1 MKNEYTVYKMDFKDF
16 NAGPDDQGRRLDRVL
31 RIFLSDKA
39 LPEIYKL
46 LRKGLIKLNQKKA
59 KPDSRVCEGDLISI
73 AAFLL
78 ESSEKN
84 EAEESKEKSYISKP
98 SASTLKIIFE
108 NDHLL
113 IIDKPYDRSVHGKED
128 GLYKDVLAYLEKT
141 PSKSSSLAFRPGP
154 LHRLDRRTTGLLV
167 FSKSMEGA
175 RWFSEGIKNHTISKR
190 YYGLAQGKLSGPE
203 TWEDKLTSA
212 PADSQTDGFYTVEE
226 SDQGQTAI
234 TIASPLAYGSLK
246 GKPVTLVEYA
256 IKTGR
261 KHQIR
266 AQSALHQHPL
276 AGDTAYGAESLKG
289 SGLKNPQREF
299 FLQAFCLAF
308 PKDNPLSLPQEIKIG
323 LSPDFIR
330 LLEYCEIENPGL

>member
-1 MKNEYTVYKMDFKDF
+1 MKNEYTDYKMDFKDF

-31 RIFLSDKA
+31 RIFLNDKA

-59 KPDSRVCEGDLISI
+59 KPDSRVCQGDVISI

-78 ESSEKN
+78 EAYDKTS
-84 EAEESKEKSYISKP
+84 SKEKA
-98 SASTLKIIFE
+98 ASEHASPVSTSLRIIFE
-108 NDHLL
+108 NEHLL
-113 IIDKPYDRSVHGKED
+113 IIDKPYDRTVHGKED
-128 GLYKDVLAYLEKT
+128 GLYKDVLAYLEKKA
-141 PSKSSSLAFRPGP
+141 SKSSSLAFRPGP

-175 RWFSEGIKNHTISKR
+175 RYFSKGIKNHTISKK
-190 YYGLAQGKLSGPE
+190 YYGLARGKLSAPE
-203 TWEDKLTSA
+203 VWEDKLAAS
-212 PADSQTDGFYTVEE
+212 PFDSSNEGFYTVEE
-226 SDQGQTAI
+226 SEQGLTAI
-234 TIASPLAYGSLK
+234 TKASPLAYGSLN
-246 GKPVTLVEYA
+246 GLSVTLVEYS

-266 AQSALHQHPL
+266 AQSALHKHPL
-276 AGDTAYGAESLKG
+276 AGDTAYGGESLKEL
-289 SGLKNPQREF
+289 GLKNPEREF
-299 FLQAFCLAF
+299 FLQAFSLSF
-308 PKDNPLSLPQEIKIG
+308 PQDNPISMPEEIKIG